1 MENDKERE
9 GQLFYSLVAQHFT
22 EKQIP
27 LDLLVASIL
36 LPQKY
41 FPRTFGQTVDEA
53 GGKSAPPYTYNC
65 KQPLKA
71 DEKVLPELHEM
82 LEVVDKIMAIVRTVP
97 KTKVTVN
104 PGMKISVSP
113 VGSPSNSP
121 PGSPPAPGS
130 PTASQRTGLAAVGSV
145 VGRAAL
151 SEFNSQVGNSASGLD
166 LLGQLAGI
174 KGGQAGGATSS
185 EINACLKTCEELK
198 KQLTKLWASDTANK
212 NTDNILMKILYTDIN
227 VDALIEMMY
236 EDESPFEDCRYEF
249 FKNFETIFTEQSQKD
264 QLTKV
269 TPPSKCSELSKFTL
283 KNMWKCRPYNLE
295 TFRVLYVDDP
305 DKKDRQD
312 NLRECL
318 FEQNKAT
325 RDPYL
330 LFYKILAGKPPNF
343 VQFDDLEV
351 LQLFG
356 TPIQP
361 TDLPKLFK
369 FMESGKPPPQSQPDK
384 GVWAAHF
391 NVLMT
396 ILEEINARD
405 LYFKKMAQYTAPMDA
420 IIKDF
425 YRLADLQKINP
436 RGLWYL
442 VEVKGLDKAY
452 AVWEG
457 TADFAFVWKKIPIL
471 ISNAEFDAQIAKWKA
486 FLNLSVEEATV
497 KVFELFKEVMTQSP
511 KAVVNN
517 LDRPYL
523 EWNAVRALIEIYIV
537 KVPDNWEFVVNLGKH
552 YSAMYQEM
560 VTPSKI
566 NRAFAAFTAKQRPPM
581 TPQEYMS
588 AFLRPYNK

>member
-53 GGKSAPPYTYNC
+53 SGKTAPPYTYNC

-113 VGSPSNSP
+113 APPGSPGSPSTSP
-121 PGSPPAPGS
+121 PGSPPAS
-130 PTASQRTGLAAVGSV
+130 PKSTSQASTKTPISTSSALASLFKVALKAGLSP
-145 VGRAAL
+145 
-151 SEFNSQVGNSASGLD
+151 SMDSD
-166 LLGQLAGI
+166 LFS
-174 KGGQAGGATSS
+174 GGQAGGATSS

-361 TDLPKLFK
+361 TDLPKLFT
-369 FMESGKPPPQSQPDK
+369 FLESGKPPPQSQPDK

-442 VEVKGLDKAY
+442 IEVKGLDEAY